1 MDEARYALLKA
12 DVDDLCQQ
20 VDQVYAR
27 IEARRSQFVNR
38 AESLDSMGY
47 QLHNLY
53 CAFEQVFEVIAQ
65 FFENHIAGER
75 YHTDLLRRMRLTIEG
90 IRPAWISEEAFI
102 LLDELRRFRHFFRHA
117 YVLEL
122 QFEKLAHL
130 VEVAVQLRDVF
141 RHDRELFFAKLKPSK

>member
-53 CAFEQVFEVIAQ
+53 W
-65 FFENHIAGER
+65 
-75 YHTDLLRRMRLTIEG
+75 RL
-90 IRPAWISEEAFI
+90 
-102 LLDELRRFRHFFRHA
+102 
-117 YVLEL
+117 
-122 QFEKLAHL
+122 
-130 VEVAVQLRDVF
+130 
-141 RHDRELFFAKLKPSK
+141 

>member
-27 IEARRSQFVNR
+27 IEARRSQFVDR

-53 CAFEQVFEVIAQ
+53 CAFEQVFEAIAQ
-65 FFENHIAGER
+65 FFENRIAAGR
-75 YHTDLLRRMRLTIEG
+75 CHADLLRRMRLTIEG
-90 IRPAWISEEAFI
+90 IRPAWISEEAFP

-117 YVLEL
+117 YVSEL

-130 VEVAVQLRDVF
+130 VELAGQLRDVF
-141 RHDRELFFAKLKPSK
+141 QRDREQFFAKLKP